1 MSVVEWLKP
10 PLISIQPNKK
20 ATAEAAASGAT
31 ALFHGF
37 RGFRGS
43 SSLRASMPLRENIF
57 FFNPTTRVRNAYASR
72 FKELCV
78 LWDQCG

>member
-10 PLISIQPNKK
+10 PLISIQPNKN

-43 SSLRASMPLRENIF
+43 SSLRASMPLREILF
-57 FFNPTTRVRNAYASR
+57 FFNPTTPARNTHVFRYGRAMCSM
-72 FKELCV
+72 
-78 LWDQCG
+78 

>member
-37 RGFRGS
+37 RGF
-43 SSLRASMPLRENIF
+43 
-57 FFNPTTRVRNAYASR
+57 
-72 FKELCV
+72 
-78 LWDQCG
+78 CG